1 MYCGCEQTYIA
12 QERLINVETTLGVPT
27 GPAPEDANGANDG
40 KAPKVDED
48 GHFLTPFLSSI
59 GLPDKIPGV

>member
-1 MYCGCEQTYIA
+1 M
-12 QERLINVETTLGVPT
+12 INVETTLGVPT
-27 GPAPEDANGANDG
+27 GPAPEDAKGANDG
-40 KAPKVDED
+40 KAAKEEED